1 MENAIIRTQNEL
13 IAEFQSLPSWED
25 KYKKVID
32 LGKTLT
38 PISENLKTEESRVK
52 GCQSQVWLH
61 AKKNSLGLIEFTA
74 DSDGVLVRGLIA
86 ILLKI
91 YSGRS
96 PEEILNTPADFVS
109 QIGFNSYLSPSRA
122 NGLQAMI
129 KQIKY
134 FALAFQYQA

>member
-1 MENAIIRTQNEL
+1 MINTILVAQNDL
-13 IAEFQSLPSWED
+13 VAEFQSLPSWEA

-32 LGKTLT
+32 LGKTL
-38 PISENLKTEESRVK
+38 PAISDDLKTEESRVK

-61 AKKNSLGLIEFTA
+61 AKKDSSGNVIFTA

-91 YSGRS
+91 YSCRT
-96 PEEILNTPADFVS
+96 PDEILNTPADFVS
-109 QIGFNSYLSPSRA
+109 KIGFDSYLSPSRA
-122 NGLQAMI
+122 NGLQSMI

-134 FALAFQYQA
+134 FALAFQYQN